1 MKKKVGLVGLYHESN
16 TFVPQP
22 TTIENFKKGRYLKGQ
37 DIVNEYKNAHHEIG
51 GMIEILQQ
59 EDMEIIPL
67 LYAEATPG
75 GTITAETYEALL
87 DDLMK
92 EVDKVLPVDAFVVAP
107 HGAGVSEKIP
117 DMDGHWLSRLRG
129 KLGPGIPIVGT
140 LDLHANVSP
149 LMVSSTNALVS
160 YRQNPHV
167 DQRERGKDAAR
178 LLVRQLRKE
187 IKLEQVL
194 VQVPV
199 AISIEQQLTADE
211 PCKSLYQYAQSLSEQ
226 QGIVSLSIQLGFPY
240 ADVEEM
246 GTSIIVVSDNNRDL
260 ALTTGEK
267 LKNYIIEH
275 KESFVGKKNDIHSS
289 LLQVKESRK
298 PALLL
303 DMGDNI
309 GGGSPGNNIC
319 LLEAL
324 EQQKELAYFV
334 CIYDPAAVSDAEKH
348 SVGERFNLSIEGIE
362 GEENKTIGIDVTLIQ
377 ICDGNFK
384 ENNPRHGGQVNYK
397 MGKTAIVSPR
407 EGSIIMLTSLRIPPF
422 SLQQLLSVGID
433 PSAFDAI
440 VAKGVNAPIAAYAPV
455 CPTIIQVNTPGVT
468 QADMTMFTFNNR
480 RKPIFPFENDIE

>member
-1 MKKKVGLVGLYHESN
+1 MKKRIGLVGLYHESN

-22 TTIENFKKGRYLKGQ
+22 TTLENFKKGRYLKGQ

-51 GMIEILQQ
+51 GMIEILHQ
-59 EDMEIIPL
+59 EDIEIIPL

-87 DDLMK
+87 EDLMG
-92 EVDKVLPVDAFVVAP
+92 EVDKILPVDAFLVAP
-107 HGAGVSEKIP
+107 HGAGVSENFP
-117 DMDGHWLSRLRG
+117 DMDGHWLSRLRD
-129 KLGPGIPIVGT
+129 KLRPDIPIVGT
-140 LDLHANVSP
+140 LDLHANVSQ
-149 LMVSSTNALVS
+149 LMVSSTDALVS

-178 LLVRQLRKE
+178 LLIRHLRKE
-187 IKLEQVL
+187 IELVQVL

-226 QGIVSLSIQLGFPY
+226 EGIVSLSIQLGFPY

-246 GTSIIVVSDNNRDL
+246 GTSIIVVSNNSREL

-267 LKNYIIEH
+267 LKNYIVQH
-275 KESFVGKKNDIHSS
+275 KKSFVGKKIDVPSS
-289 LLQVKESRK
+289 LLQVSESKK
-298 PALLL
+298 PVLLL

-309 GGGSPGNNIC
+309 GGGSPGNNVC

-334 CIYDPAAVSDAEKH
+334 CIYDPQAVSEAEKH
-348 SVGERFNLSIEGIE
+348 NKGETFNLSIEGNN
-362 GEENKTIGIDVTLIQ
+362 ENGTKAFPVEVTLLGIN
-377 ICDGNFK
+377 DGNFK
-384 ENNPRHGGQVNYK
+384 EGSPRHGGQVNYK

-407 EGSIIMLTSLRIPPF
+407 EGSIIMLTSLRTPPF
-422 SLQQLLSVGID
+422 SLQQLLSFGIN
-433 PSAFDAI
+433 PSLFDAI

-468 QADMTMFTFNNR
+468 QADMNMFTFSNR

>member
-22 TTIENFKKGRYLKGQ
+22 TTIENFRKGRYLKGN
-37 DIVNEYKNAHHEIG
+37 DIINEYKDAHHEIG
-51 GMIEILQQ
+51 GMIEVLQQ
-59 EDMEIIPL
+59 EDIEIIPL
-67 LYAEATPG
+67 LYAEATPS
-75 GTITAETYEALL
+75 GTITAEAYESLL
-87 DDLMK
+87 KDLME
-92 EVDKVLPVDAFVVAP
+92 EVDKVLPVDAFMVAP
-107 HGAGVSEKIP
+107 HGAGVSENFP
-117 DMDGHWLSRLRG
+117 DMDGHWLKLLRDKVG
-129 KLGPGIPIVGT
+129 TEIPIVGT

-149 LMVSSTNALVS
+149 LMVSSTDALVS

-178 LLVRQLRKE
+178 LLVKQLRKE
-187 IKLEQVL
+187 IKLVQVL

-226 QGIVSLSIQLGFPY
+226 EGIVSLSIQLGFPY

-246 GTSIIVVSDNNRDL
+246 GTSIIVVSDSNRDL
-260 ALTTGEK
+260 ALATGEK

-275 KESFVGKKNDIHSS
+275 KESFVGKKNDIPSS
-289 LLQVKESRK
+289 LAKVKESKK
-298 PALLL
+298 PVLLL

-324 EQQKELAYFV
+324 EQEKELGYFV
-334 CIYDPAAVSDAEKH
+334 CIYDPQAVLTAEKH
-348 SVGERFNLSIEGIE
+348 NVGETFNLSIEGTD
-362 GEENKTIGIDVTLIQ
+362 ENGTKVFPVEVTLLGVN
-377 ICDGNFK
+377 DGNFK
-384 ENNPRHGGQVNYK
+384 EQSPRHGGQVNYK
-397 MGKTAIVSPR
+397 MGKTAIVSSR
-407 EGSIIMLTSLRIPPF
+407 EGSIIMLTSLRTPPF
-422 SLQQLLSVGID
+422 SLQQLLSFGID
-433 PSAFDAI
+433 PSLFDAI